1 MATAP
6 AELIDIATRHQL
18 HYERLKSHEVK
29 AFDEFL
35 IRMDEDLRKQLSKA
49 DITSF
54 TRARLEKQL
63 ALVQEIIRGVY
74 SDYKTVWRDGLMEAA
89 LYESEFEK
97 KALDR
102 VVINKEFVLPTE
114 AAISAAVFSRP
125 LAVEGINNGALL
137 DRFFEQ
143 LPENTVKRV
152 EGAIRLGFAQ
162 GQTNQ
167 QVMNRIRGTARAKYT
182 DGLLAISQRDA
193 GLITRTAMQH
203 VASQARFSTWDNNR
217 DIIRGVRL
225 VVTLDSRTSYICRS
239 LDNGVVY
246 PLDKAPM
253 PPFHLLCRT
262 SMVSVLDSRFSILDE
277 GATKAARNED
287 GEIVS
292 VDSEEIYYSWLKKQS
307 KDFQESVIG
316 VKRSKLLRDGG
327 LSAHR
332 FAELQIGKHFESASI
347 EKMREL
353 EPLAFERAGL

>member
-89 LYESEFEK
+89 LYEAEFEK

-143 LPENTVKRV
+143 LPDNTVKRV

-167 QVMNRIRGTARAKYT
+167 QVIQRIRGTAKARYT
-182 DGLLAISQRDA
+182 DGLMALSKRDA
-193 GLITRTAMQH
+193 ELITRTALQH

-217 DIIRGVRL
+217 DIIKGLR
-225 VVTLDSRTSYICRS
+225 VVATLDNRTTTICRS
-239 LDNGVVY
+239 LDGKVF
-246 PLDKAPM
+246 PIDKAPM
-253 PPFHLLCRT
+253 PPYHISCRT
-262 SMVSVLDSRFSILDE
+262 TLSATLDSRFNMLDE
-277 GATKAARNED
+277 GATRAARDED
-287 GEIVS
+287 GEVVS
-292 VDSEEIYYSWLKKQS
+292 VDANETYYSWLMKQS
-307 KDFQESVIG
+307 KSFQDSVIG
-316 VKRSKLLRDGG
+316 TTRGKLLREGG
-327 LSAHR
+327 LSAER
-332 FAELQIGKHFESASI
+332 FAELQLGKNFEPLTLKEIKAI
-347 EKMREL
+347 

>member
-1 MATAP
+1 MATAS
-6 AELIDIATRHQL
+6 AELIEIASKHQL

-29 AFDEFL
+29 AFDNFL
-35 IRMDEDLRKQLSKA
+35 IQLDEDLRKQLSKT

-74 SDYKTVWRDGLMEAA
+74 RDYKKVWRDDLLEIGIYEA
-89 LYESEFEK
+89 EFEK

-162 GQTNQ
+162 GQTTQ

-182 DGLLAISQRDA
+182 DGLMALSRRDA
-193 GLITRTAMQH
+193 ELITRTALQH
-203 VASQARFSTWDNNR
+203 VSSQARFATWDRNR
-217 DIIRGVRL
+217 DIISGVKIIATLDDRTSFL
-225 VVTLDSRTSYICRS
+225 CRTLDSKVFPI
-239 LDNGVVY
+239 
-246 PLDKAPM
+246 DKAPM
-253 PPFHLLCRT
+253 PPFHIRCRT
-262 SMVSVLDSRFSILDE
+262 TTTSVLDSRFSILEE
-277 GATKAARNED
+277 GATRSARDEE
-287 GEIVS
+287 GKVIS
-292 VDSEEIYYSWLKKQS
+292 VDANETYYSWLKKQNF
-307 KDFQESVIG
+307 DFISSVIG
-316 VKRSKLLRDGG
+316 KTRANLLINGG
-327 LSAHR
+327 LSAER
-332 FAELQIGKHFESASI
+332 FAELNLNKDFTPASI
-347 EKMREL
+347 KEMKKI
-353 EPLAFERAGL
+353 EPLAFIKAGIN

>member
-29 AFDEFL
+29 AFDNFL
-35 IRMDEDLRKQLSKA
+35 IQLDEDLRKQLSKA

-63 ALVQEIIRGVY
+63 ALVNEIIRGIY
-74 SDYKTVWRDGLMEAA
+74 GDYKTVWRDGLMQAA
-89 LYESEFEK
+89 LYEAEFEK
-97 KALDR
+97 KSLDQ

-143 LPENTVKRV
+143 LPDNTVKRV

-162 GQTNQ
+162 GQTTQ
-167 QVMNRIRGTARAKYT
+167 QVIQRIRGTAKARYT

-193 GLITRTAMQH
+193 ALITRTALQH

-217 DIIRGVRL
+217 DIIKGLR
-225 VVTLDSRTSYICRS
+225 VVATLDNRTTTICRS
-239 LDNGVVY
+239 LDGKVF
-246 PLDKAPM
+246 PIDKAPM
-253 PPFHLLCRT
+253 PPYHISCRT
-262 SMVSVLDSRFSILDE
+262 TLSATLDSRFNMLDE
-277 GATKAARNED
+277 GATRAARDED
-287 GEIVS
+287 GEVVS
-292 VDSEEIYYSWLKKQS
+292 VDANETYYSWLMKQS
-307 KDFQESVIG
+307 KSFQDSVIG
-316 VKRSKLLRDGG
+316 PTRGKLLREGG
-327 LSAHR
+327 LSAER
-332 FAELQIGKHFESASI
+332 FAELQIGKRFEPLDL
-347 EKMREL
+347 KNMRKI